1 MLYYF
6 GRGQKVSLHWSPVP
20 IFEFF
25 VATRWSSLSF
35 VVSQIFFRS
44 VVGNFVLGLST
55 DRAWE
60 VSAMTENNIAS
71 TDRKSSY
78 YYICYQKV
86 EGKKKQSQLKWL
98 QFAMSSLCQGM
109 ASHYNDC
116 VAFKKFVCK
125 YFINKDVYFRF
136 RGFCPSSFTNKATSF
151 LTTGYTRK
159 YRSVFEDF

>member
-1 MLYYF
+1 M
-6 GRGQKVSLHWSPVP
+6 
-20 IFEFF
+20 
-25 VATRWSSLSF
+25 
-35 VVSQIFFRS
+35 
-44 VVGNFVLGLST
+44 GNFVLGLST
-55 DRAWE
+55 DRACE

-136 RGFCPSSFTNKATSF
+136 LPLLFIYIYKQSCLF
-151 LTTGYTRK
+151 LDNGLYRK
-159 YRSVFEDF
+159 TLVCLKGLLSQ